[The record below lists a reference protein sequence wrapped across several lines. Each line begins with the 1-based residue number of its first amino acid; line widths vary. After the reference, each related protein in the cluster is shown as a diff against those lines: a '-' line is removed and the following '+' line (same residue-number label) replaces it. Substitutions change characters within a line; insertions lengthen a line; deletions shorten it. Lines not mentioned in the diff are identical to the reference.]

1 MPCENSTCSF
11 LRHYKGNGKLKY
23 SLATSIQT
31 KKRRRK
37 ATSLSTCMAVC
48 SWYVYWIKL
57 SRSIIAWNEQNNK
70 MNPPKIG
77 DETFIQAN
85 LKLKSPGLRFRVL
98 LSTRE
103 TCVWPPLQP
112 SQLCC
117 SWHENKYANI
127 FVTGS
132 RIDWAK
138 KNETGKS
145 ERSKKEPNN
154 CNLDFWATL

>member
-48 SWYVYWIKL
+48 SWYVYRIKL

-103 TCVWPPLQP
+103 TCVTACGHLFSRLSSVVRDTKINMQIFLLPEVE
-112 SQLCC
+112 SIGRKKMKR
-117 SWHENKYANI
+117 ENQKEVKKSLI
-127 FVTGS
+127 TVT
-132 RIDWAK
+132 
-138 KNETGKS
+138 
-145 ERSKKEPNN
+145 
-154 CNLDFWATL
+154 